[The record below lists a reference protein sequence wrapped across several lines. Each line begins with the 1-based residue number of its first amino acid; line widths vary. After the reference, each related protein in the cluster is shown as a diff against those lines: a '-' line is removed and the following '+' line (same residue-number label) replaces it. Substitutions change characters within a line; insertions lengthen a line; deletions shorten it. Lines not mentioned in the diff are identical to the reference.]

1 MALTEAHN
9 RMIFGA
15 PANVK
20 DFGAVG
26 NGTTDDSA
34 AIQLA
39 LDQAGR
45 VYLPAGTYRIDT
57 SLRIKSSTHFFG
69 DGVEASILKEGGD
82 DAAVTLTALFP
93 SILVNQAYT
102 DNSATGNDSMI
113 VENIAFHGKRSTA
126 IAAGAVTDTAKG
138 IGGIY
143 FKYAT
148 RSQIK
153 NCYFKDGWSG
163 FVFDGTR
170 TGFTNLEQ
178 NRIENCTV
186 FNSTSWNNTNVNVGT
201 PRGMSIATDYTMLTD
216 NAVNSSSTG
225 YYISGTNVVVD
236 GCEAHDWDYDN
247 GFYCLAPQIKMTN
260 CTANGQHP
268 VPNGFGNGFTFAY
281 NTGAL
286 VTNCEALNCSNMG
299 FRLHAPQR
307 NSSLANC
314 KAINCGYG
322 LRAEN
327 TGGWS
332 PATSKITA
340 ADEVIN
346 VAPSGTAN
354 VTVRMVTVDLDVA
367 ISTTLFTTDGWINID
382 GVTQVHKS
390 YEFTVS
396 SGTPVVGNLYTLNAT
411 TYRADS
417 FVGSTLV
424 ATRTAGEGALPASG
438 TLAGTP
444 TIAYSSVS
452 ARPDVHYL
460 VNGSFP
466 IYSISGDTIKFIN
479 EDMQITTGTGSVPI
493 GGTPAVRYCLHDI
506 NINNF
511 LTDTNELDGIQLH
524 RTGNI
529 ILNNVTV
536 KQAKDYAIEI
546 FDSRAITV
554 ANCMFYETYQA
565 GVYAQDSVGLI
576 IDNIKTYDT
585 KGSGDTSSN
594 RGVISFYQVQGL
606 TITNVVGSSYKDYWI
621 AQSATAETYASTG
634 IVKDNYRTD
643 NITQLDFTLFPIFYE
658 GSGAGTPE
666 SAVVAGIGS
675 VWHRNNGGS
684 NTCLYIKESGTSNT
698 GWVAK

>member
-1 MALTEAHN
+1 MALTKAHS
-9 RMIFGA
+9 RILFGVQ
-15 PANVK
+15 PVNNVK
-20 DFGAVG
+20 DYGAKG
-26 NGTTDDSA
+26 DGTTDDSA
-34 AIQLA
+34 AIQSA
-39 LDQAGR
+39 LDLAGT

-57 SLRIKSSTHFFG
+57 SLRIKSSTRFVG

-82 DAAVTLTALFP
+82 DAAVTLTTLNT
-93 SILVNQAYT
+93 SILINQAYQ
-102 DNSATGNDSMI
+102 DNAASGNDSMI
-113 VENIAFHGKRSTA
+113 VENIGFHGKRSAA
-126 IAAGAVTDTAKG
+126 IAAGSVTSTNKG

-186 FNSTSWNNTNVNVGT
+186 FNSDSWNNTDVNVGT
-201 PRGMSIATDYTMLTD
+201 PRGMSIACDYTMLTD
-216 NAVNSSSTG
+216 NAVNASATG
-225 YYISGTNVVVD
+225 YYIGASNVILD
-236 GCEAHDWDYDN
+236 GCEAHDWNYDN
-247 GFYCLAPQIKMTN
+247 GFYCLAPQIKITN
-260 CTANGQHP
+260 CTANG
-268 VPNGFGNGFTFAY
+268 NSFGNGFTFAY

-327 TGGWS
+327 TVSWTR
-332 PATSKITA
+332 AAANVTA
-340 ADEVIN
+340 ADETIN
-346 VAPSGTAN
+346 VAPTGTAN
-354 VTVRMVTVDLDVA
+354 VTVRMVTVDLGEAV
-367 ISTTLFTTDGWINID
+367 SGTLFTADGWINID
-382 GVTQVHKS
+382 GAS
-390 YEFTVS
+390 
-396 SGTPVVGNLYTLNAT
+396 A
-411 TYRADS
+411 
-417 FVGSTLV
+417 
-424 ATRTAGEGALPASG
+424 AGF
-438 TLAGTP
+438 
-444 TIAYSSVS
+444 
-452 ARPDVHYL
+452 
-460 VNGSFP
+460 NGSFP
-466 IYSISGDTIKFIN
+466 IYSLSGNNIKFIS
-479 EDMQITTGTGSVPI
+479 EDAPVGNS
-493 GGTPAVRYCLHDI
+493 GGTPVVRYCLHDI
-506 NINNF
+506 NVNNF
-511 LTDTNELDGIQLH
+511 LTDTNEIDAVELH

-529 ILNNVTV
+529 ILNNLTV
-536 KQAKDYAIEI
+536 KQAKSYGVEI
-546 FDSRAITV
+546 FDSRSITV

-565 GVYAQDSVGLI
+565 GVYAQDSVGVI

-666 SAVVAGIGS
+666 SAVTAGIGS

-684 NTCLYIKESGTSNT
+684 NTCLYVKESGASNT

>member
-69 DGVEASILKEGGD
+69 DGVEASILKEGGN
-82 DAAVTLTALFP
+82 DAAVTLTTLNT
-93 SILVNQAYT
+93 SILINQAYQ
-102 DNSATGNDSMI
+102 DNAASGNDSMI
-113 VENIAFHGKRSTA
+113 VENIGFHGKRSTA
-126 IAAGAVTDTAKG
+126 VADGAVTSTNKG

-143 FKYAT
+143 FKYAS

-170 TGFTNLEQ
+170 TGITNLDQ

-186 FNSTSWNNTNVNVGT
+186 FNADSWNTNGNTGT

-216 NAVNSSSTG
+216 NAVNASATG
-225 YYISGTNVVVD
+225 YYIGASNVILD
-236 GCEAHDWDYDN
+236 GCEAHDWNYDN
-247 GFYCLAPQIKMTN
+247 GFYCLAPQLKMTN
-260 CTANGQHP
+260 CTANG
-268 VPNGFGNGFTFAY
+268 NSFGNGFTFAY
-281 NTGAL
+281 NAGAL

-327 TGGWS
+327 TLSWTR
-332 PATSKITA
+332 AAANVTA
-340 ADEVIN
+340 ANETIN

-354 VTVRMVTVDLDVA
+354 VTVRMVTVDLGEAV
-367 ISTTLFTTDGWINID
+367 SGTLFTADGWINID
-382 GVTQVHKS
+382 GAS
-390 YEFTVS
+390 
-396 SGTPVVGNLYTLNAT
+396 A
-411 TYRADS
+411 
-417 FVGSTLV
+417 
-424 ATRTAGEGALPASG
+424 AGF
-438 TLAGTP
+438 
-444 TIAYSSVS
+444 
-452 ARPDVHYL
+452 
-460 VNGSFP
+460 NGSFP
-466 IYSISGDTIKFIN
+466 IYSLSGNNIKFIS
-479 EDMQITTGTGSVPI
+479 EDAPVGNS
-493 GGTPAVRYCLHDI
+493 GGTPVVRYCLHDI
-506 NINNF
+506 NVNNF
-511 LTDTNELDGIQLH
+511 LTDTNEIDAVELH

-529 ILNNVTV
+529 ILNNLTV
-536 KQAKDYAIEI
+536 KQAKSYGVEI
-546 FDSRAITV
+546 FDSRSITV

-565 GVYAQDSVGLI
+565 GVYAQDSVGVI

-666 SAVVAGIGS
+666 SAVTAGIGS

-684 NTCLYIKESGTSNT
+684 NTCLYIKESGASNT